1 MLICQRYLYEIFNE
15 ARDMKRTDIIDML
28 IATADGLQRS
38 LGESCEVTVH
48 DLTDLRY
55 SLVHIAGNISGR
67 KLGAPI
73 TDLIYKRLVQED
85 NTISDSSEN
94 LFNYRSAT
102 KDGRVT
108 RNTTLFYRNG
118 DGKIVA
124 CMSLTFD
131 LTNLI
136 VAKET
141 LEEIVGLGMDFSAP
155 SEENLANNFHE
166 TMDSV
171 ILEIIATV
179 GKGKE
184 PTQLNKKE
192 KVKVV
197 EMLELR
203 KVFEFRGVVLQVARI
218 LDMSRHTVY
227 NYLKEIRSDK

>member
-1 MLICQRYLYEIFNE
+1 MVN
-15 ARDMKRTDIIDML
+15 
-28 IATADGLQRS
+28 S
-38 LGESCEVTVH
+38 
-48 DLTDLRY
+48 
-55 SLVHIAGNISGR
+55 
-67 KLGAPI
+67 
-73 TDLIYKRLVQED
+73 
-85 NTISDSSEN
+85 
-94 LFNYRSAT
+94 
-102 KDGRVT
+102 
-108 RNTTLFYRNG
+108 
-118 DGKIVA
+118 
-124 CMSLTFD
+124 
-131 LTNLI
+131 
-136 VAKET
+136 KET

-184 PTQLNKKE
+184 PSQLNKKE